1 MDNVKK
7 YGSLALLLIVGLI
20 IAIVEPGGL
29 IASLLTQVIA
39 LAVIGAGGA
48 KLSKVVVSLVVLVVS
63 GLVAWFRVDGAFP
76 TFPGYVGDPAAFV
89 QAVFEWVQAFVVFA
103 VPIVGAAMVSY
114 NLILEKLLKILGGA
128 IGLRLEPK

>member
-1 MDNVKK
+1 MDAVKK

-48 KLSKVVVSLVVLVVS
+48 KLSKGVVSLVVLVVS

-76 TFPGYVGDPAAFV
+76 AFPGYAGDPAAFA

-103 VPIVGAAMVSY
+103 VPIVGSAMLIY
-114 NLILEKLLKILGGA
+114 NAVLEKLLKLIGGQ